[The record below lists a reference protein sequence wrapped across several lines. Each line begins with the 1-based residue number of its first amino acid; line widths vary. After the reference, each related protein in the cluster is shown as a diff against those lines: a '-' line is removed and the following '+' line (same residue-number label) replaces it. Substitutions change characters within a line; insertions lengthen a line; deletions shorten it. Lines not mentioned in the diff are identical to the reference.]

1 MGQSLGPEGDRRASS
16 DDSAA
21 FLADLAACLRD
32 WGQALQV
39 GELRRDLWLAGLV
52 ERTQSVEQRSAA
64 LGFGGLGVHLAR
76 LSSGSVQHAD
86 LDALRTAL
94 DIVKEMEGQV
104 RDAVRA
110 RSRAA
115 APPAAPSF
123 DQSILAPPPSVLGP
137 PKFITHVGTRDQL
150 LGALGPPPGPPPQM
164 PVVPQPLPAPAGGAP
179 AFPPRLD
186 ASQLMHPGMA
196 PPGPAAPPPLMSAS
210 LAPPPQV
217 APPPAVGSP
226 SPVPQAPFSPVPVA
240 RSAPP
245 QAGAS
250 PQPAAH
256 HPVKSLL
263 NLGKPFARRGSAPP
277 APAAPAPAPRAASAL
292 DLKGLSNASRTPA
305 LPKHLGELGE
315 LPPLPRD
322 LPLPGREPAAP
333 APRAEPSYF
342 AQAERGGGR
351 RRSRYEGGE
360 SHPWRWFALGT
371 LLMLV
376 IGGIVGGAVALS
388 RRGGSEPVASG
399 VPSSSG
405 GVVTATGSGAT
416 AAADGSA
423 APLATK
429 SRLLTED
436 ERFRSLLVQ
445 VHGKGKES
453 GALRALLDDQAAMA
467 AQSLAPGSCVGPQ
480 CSALKDLNKFVTN
493 NDRRRLAH
501 RHAEVPEA
509 LRSKWLAGNDM
520 PEIHVEDDPRVQTRF
535 EYYTQNSVGHEQF
548 QQMLFKCGRYQ
559 DAIKTELV
567 HRGLPEALLAVV
579 ITESGCSPLAKSPVG
594 AEGLWQ
600 LMPDAARAYG
610 LRIIPNVVDERHSPV
625 KSTEA
630 GVRYLADLFAKF
642 GAWDLVFAAYNMGPF
657 GLATRISRVEGNDV
671 GFWDLADADL
681 LPDETLFYV
690 PNIEAVAL
698 ILVNLQRQKFTGQVG
713 APEIT
718 AELDVPPNTRMGII
732 ARAAALSLTALHRL
746 NLDILGEVTPN
757 VPHFVVEVPK
767 DNLWQARDQLPELLK
782 SHDDADLCV
791 PASFDW
797 GRQQFTTEMAK
808 RCKPELQAA
817 PSATPAA
824 RASGG

>member
-1 MGQSLGPEGDRRASS
+1 L
-16 DDSAA
+16 
-21 FLADLAACLRD
+21 LADLAACLQD
-32 WGQALQV
+32 WDRVLRG
-39 GELRRDLWLAGLV
+39 GELRRDLWLAGLI
-52 ERTQSVEQRSAA
+52 ERTQSVEQRSAQ

-76 LSSGSVQHAD
+76 LSQGSLQHAD
-86 LDALRTAL
+86 LGALRAAL

-110 RSRAA
+110 RRP
-115 APPAAPSF
+115 APPAPVPAPSL
-123 DQSILAPPPSVLGP
+123 DQSMLAPAPSVLGP
-137 PKFITHVGTRDQL
+137 PKFITHVGTREQL
-150 LGALGPPPGPPPQM
+150 LGALGPLPVPAPPPAVSAAV
-164 PVVPQPLPAPAGGAP
+164 PPLPHVVPAPQPLAPPDTGAP
-179 AFPPRLD
+179 ALPPRLD
-186 ASQLMHPGMA
+186 ASQIMNRDLA
-196 PPGPAAPPPLMSAS
+196 PPAAGAPSPMMPAP
-210 LAPPPQV
+210 LAPPPV
-217 APPPAVGSP
+217 VGSP
-226 SPVPQAPFSPVPVA
+226 SPVPQPPFSPVPVLRA
-240 RSAPP
+240 AP
-245 QAGAS
+245 QQGGAS
-250 PQPAAH
+250 PQPASH

-263 NLGKPFARRGSAPP
+263 NLGKPFARRGSVQPP
-277 APAAPAPAPRAASAL
+277 PAAPAAAPRPASAL

-322 LPLPGREPAAP
+322 LPLPGREHASH

-342 AQAERGGGR
+342 ARAERSGGGR
-351 RRSRYEGGE
+351 RARYDGGE

-371 LLMLV
+371 GLMLL
-376 IGGIVGGAVALS
+376 IGGIVGGAVVLS
-388 RRGGSEPVASG
+388 RRGGSEPAASG
-399 VPSSSG
+399 APSSSG
-405 GVVTATGSGAT
+405 V
-416 AAADGSA
+416 AAASGSA
-423 APLATK
+423 PVLAAGGSAEPLPK

-445 VHGKGKES
+445 VHGRGKES
-453 GALRALLDDQAAMA
+453 GALRALLDDQAAVA
-467 AQSLAPGSCVGPQ
+467 AQSLAPGACVGPQ
-480 CSALKDLNKFVTN
+480 CAALKELNKFVTS
-493 NDRRRLAH
+493 NDRRRLTH

-625 KSTEA
+625 KSTVA
-630 GVRYLADLFAKF
+630 GVRYLADLYAKF
-642 GAWDLVFAAYNMGPF
+642 GSWDLVFAAYNMGPF
-657 GLATRISRVEGNDV
+657 GLATRISRVEGSDV

-718 AELDVPPNTRMGII
+718 AELDVPPNTRMGLI
-732 ARAAALSLTALHRL
+732 ARAAAVSLTTLHRL

-757 VPHFVVEVPK
+757 VPHFAVEVPK

-791 PASFDW
+791 PPSFDW

-808 RCKPELQAA
+808 RCKPELAA
-817 PSATPAA
+817 AASAAPAA
-824 RASGG
+824 RPVAAP

>member
-1 MGQSLGPEGDRRASS
+1 MGQSLGPEGDRRAST
-16 DDSAA
+16 DDSET
-21 FLADLAACLRD
+21 FLTDLAACLRD
-32 WGQALQV
+32 WDQALQAN
-39 GELRRDLWLAGLV
+39 ELRRDLWLAGLI
-52 ERTQSVEQRSAA
+52 ERTQAVEHRSAK

-76 LSSGSVQHAD
+76 LSQGSLQHAD
-86 LDALRTAL
+86 LGALRTAL
-94 DIVKEMEGQV
+94 DIVKEMEGQA

-110 RSRAA
+110 RR
-115 APPAAPSF
+115 PAALPPSPSLE
-123 DQSILAPPPSVLGP
+123 QSILAPPASVLGP
-137 PKFITHVGTRDQL
+137 PKFITHVGTREQL
-150 LGALGPPPGPPPQM
+150 LGALGPSPGAAPPPA
-164 PVVPQPLPAPAGGAP
+164 VSGAP

-186 ASQLMHPGMA
+186 ASQIMNRGTA
-196 PPGPAAPPPLMSAS
+196 QPGPSAPPPMMPGSM
-210 LAPPPQV
+210 

-226 SPVPQAPFSPVPVA
+226 SPLPQPPFSPVPVM
-240 RSAPP
+240 RSAPSP
-245 QAGAS
+245 GGAS
-250 PQPAAH
+250 PPPAAH

-263 NLGKPFARRGSAPP
+263 NLGKPFARRGSVQPAQA
-277 APAAPAPAPRAASAL
+277 APAAAPRPASAL
-292 DLKGLSNASRTPA
+292 DLKGLSDASRTPA

-322 LPLPGREPAAP
+322 LPLPGREAPAP
-333 APRAEPSYF
+333 APRAQPSYF
-342 AQAERGGGR
+342 AQAERGGNR
-351 RRSRYEGGE
+351 RRARYDGGE

-388 RRGGSEPVASG
+388 RRGGSEPAASG

-405 GVVTATGSGAT
+405 AVSAAGSSTGP
-416 AAADGSA
+416 AADNSA
-423 APLATK
+423 LPLPK

-445 VHGKGKES
+445 VHGRGKES
-453 GALRALLDDQAAMA
+453 GALRALLDDQAAVA
-467 AQSLAPGSCVGPQ
+467 AQSLAPGACVGPQ
-480 CSALKDLNKFVTN
+480 CGALKDLNKFVTN
-493 NDRRRLAH
+493 NDRRRLTH

-718 AELDVPPNTRMGII
+718 SELDVPPNTRMGLI
-732 ARAAALSLTALHRL
+732 ARAAAMSLTTLHRL

-757 VPHFVVEVPK
+757 VPHFAVEVPK

-791 PASFDW
+791 PPSFDW

-808 RCKPELQAA
+808 RCKPELAAVPSAA
-817 PSATPAA
+817 PAAHPSAAP
-824 RASGG
+824 